1 MLAGPTAVLGIQP
14 QQAPQTVYNLEVQ
27 GQHVF
32 RVTSNGLLVH
42 NMCADDIAKLA
53 GDTAKKIFGKAPRVA
68 DLPWGRVGARQA
80 AKAIE
85 SGQTSIKVAS
95 RDDAAEVVWRMFSS
109 RGFTNTTGRTGN
121 DVRKILGS
129 KASTYHWDEV
139 LDEAGNLSGHGAGN
153 IHGAMRHVQIHLVD
167 KTIIRIFFP

>member
-1 MLAGPTAVLGIQP
+1 MKGNYDDTLNLARNTTNNRLFLAIFFSFL
-14 QQAPQTVYNLEVQ
+14 TVAGSGSVAY
-27 GQHVF
+27 GD
-32 RVTSNGLLVH
+32 LL
-42 NMCADDIAKLA
+42 D
-53 GDTAKKIFGKAPRVA
+53 APRVA

-95 RDDAAEVVWRMFSS
+95 RDDAAEVVWRMYSS

-121 DVRKILGS
+121 DVHKILGS